1 MTTMITTLGKDY
13 SVMALAT
20 DVGGKLFVRA
30 TIATETSNLVTIDEE
45 VVSSFADARDNAL
58 AAAIQIVNRMAE
70 SASPVT
76 DGVRTDEKNETPAA
90 PTKRKGKRASA
101 SETMTNMDMAAPAL
115 PTDTAVQD
123 SANSEAVVES
133 AALPEK
139 EVTTEALPQNDAP
152 EAAENVAESTEAV
165 AAESKSAAD
174 DEAEAESTASDAV
187 EKDISDNSENE
198 ESKMT
203 LEKALSTKLK
213 FNENETGAS
222 SSLKKYAD
230 QELSVLWKQKPS
242 MVRLLVNRPNILTK
256 ECAEAVKL
264 IARA

>member
-13 SVMALAT
+13 SVKALAT

-30 TIATETSNLVTIDEE
+30 TIAMETSNLVTIDEE

-58 AAAIQIVNRMAE
+58 AAAIQIGNRMAE
-70 SASPVT
+70 SASSVT
-76 DGVRTDEKNETPAA
+76 DGVRTDEKNETSAA

-101 SETMTNMDMAAPAL
+101 SEPMTNMDMAAPAL
-115 PTDTAVQD
+115 PSDTAGQD
-123 SANSEAVVES
+123 SANSEAVAES

-152 EAAENVAESTEAV
+152 EAAEDVAESKP
-165 AAESKSAAD
+165 AAN

-264 IARA
+264 IARS

>member
-13 SVMALAT
+13 SVKALAT

-30 TIATETSNLVTIDEE
+30 TIAMETSNLVTIDEE

-70 SASPVT
+70 SASSVT
-76 DGVRTDEKNETPAA
+76 DGVRTDEKNETTAA

-101 SETMTNMDMAAPAL
+101 SEPMTNMDMTAPAL
-115 PTDTAVQD
+115 PSDTAVQD
-123 SANSEAVVES
+123 SANSEAVAES

-152 EAAENVAESTEAV
+152 EAAEDVAESKP
-165 AAESKSAAD
+165 AAN

-264 IARA
+264 IARS

>member
-13 SVMALAT
+13 SVKALAT

-30 TIATETSNLVTIDEE
+30 TIAMETSNLVTIDEE

-58 AAAIQIVNRMAE
+58 AAAIQIVNRMTE
-70 SASPVT
+70 SASSVT
-76 DGVRTDEKNETPAA
+76 DGVRTDEKNETSAA

-101 SETMTNMDMAAPAL
+101 SEPMTNMDMAAPAL
-115 PTDTAVQD
+115 PSDTAVQD
-123 SANSEAVVES
+123 SANSEAVAES

-152 EAAENVAESTEAV
+152 EAAEDVAESKP
-165 AAESKSAAD
+165 AAN

-264 IARA
+264 IARS

>member
-13 SVMALAT
+13 SVKALAT

-30 TIATETSNLVTIDEE
+30 TIAMETSNLVTIDEE

-70 SASPVT
+70 SASSVT
-76 DGVRTDEKNETPAA
+76 DGVRTDEKNETTAA

-101 SETMTNMDMAAPAL
+101 PEPMTNMDMAAPAL
-115 PTDTAVQD
+115 PSDTAVQD
-123 SANSEAVVES
+123 SANSEAVAES

-152 EAAENVAESTEAV
+152 EAAEDVAESKP
-165 AAESKSAAD
+165 AAN

-264 IARA
+264 IARS

>member
-1 MTTMITTLGKDY
+1 MTTMITTLVKDY
-13 SVMALAT
+13 SVKALAT

-30 TIATETSNLVTIDEE
+30 TIAMETSNLVTIDEE

-70 SASPVT
+70 SASSVT
-76 DGVRTDEKNETPAA
+76 DGVRTDEKNETSAA

-101 SETMTNMDMAAPAL
+101 SEPMTNMDMAAPAL
-115 PTDTAVQD
+115 PSDTAVQD
-123 SANSEAVVES
+123 SANSEAVAES

-152 EAAENVAESTEAV
+152 EAAEDVAESKP
-165 AAESKSAAD
+165 AAN

-264 IARA
+264 IARS

>member
-13 SVMALAT
+13 SVKALAT

-30 TIATETSNLVTIDEE
+30 TIAMETSNLVTIDEE

-70 SASPVT
+70 SASSVT
-76 DGVRTDEKNETPAA
+76 DGVRTDEKNETSAA
-90 PTKRKGKRASA
+90 LTKRKGKRASA
-101 SETMTNMDMAAPAL
+101 SEPMTNMDMAAPAL
-115 PTDTAVQD
+115 PSDTAVQD
-123 SANSEAVVES
+123 SANSEAVAES

-152 EAAENVAESTEAV
+152 EAAEDVAESKP
-165 AAESKSAAD
+165 AAN

-264 IARA
+264 IARS

>member
-1 MTTMITTLGKDY
+1 MTTMISTLGKDY
-13 SVMALAT
+13 SVKALAT

-30 TIATETSNLVTIDEE
+30 TIAMETSNLVTIDEE

-101 SETMTNMDMAAPAL
+101 SETTTNMDMAAPAL
-115 PTDTAVQD
+115 PSDAAVQD
-123 SANSEAVVES
+123 SANSEAVAES

-152 EAAENVAESTEAV
+152 EAAEDVAES
-165 AAESKSAAD
+165 KPAAD

-264 IARA
+264 IARS

>member
-13 SVMALAT
+13 SVKALAT

-30 TIATETSNLVTIDEE
+30 TIAMETSNLVTIDEE

-70 SASPVT
+70 SASSVT
-76 DGVRTDEKNETPAA
+76 DGVRTDEKNETSAA

-101 SETMTNMDMAAPAL
+101 SEPMTNMDMAAPAL
-115 PTDTAVQD
+115 PSDTAVQD
-123 SANSEAVVES
+123 SANSEAVAES

-139 EVTTEALPQNDAP
+139 EVTTDALPQNDAP
-152 EAAENVAESTEAV
+152 EAAEDVAESKP
-165 AAESKSAAD
+165 AAN

-264 IARA
+264 IARS

>member
-13 SVMALAT
+13 SVKALAT

-30 TIATETSNLVTIDEE
+30 TIAMETSNLVTIDEE

-70 SASPVT
+70 SASSVT
-76 DGVRTDEKNETPAA
+76 DGVRTDEKNETSAA

-101 SETMTNMDMAAPAL
+101 SEPMTNMDMAAPAL
-115 PTDTAVQD
+115 PSDTAVQD
-123 SANSEAVVES
+123 SANSEAVAES

-152 EAAENVAESTEAV
+152 EAAEDVAESKP
-165 AAESKSAAD
+165 AAN

-213 FNENETGAS
+213 FNENETGAP

-264 IARA
+264 IARS

>member
-13 SVMALAT
+13 SVKALAT

-30 TIATETSNLVTIDEE
+30 TIAMETSNLVTIDEE

-70 SASPVT
+70 SASSVT
-76 DGVRTDEKNETPAA
+76 DGVRTDEKNETSAA

-101 SETMTNMDMAAPAL
+101 SEPMTNMDMAAPAL
-115 PTDTAVQD
+115 PSDTAVQD
-123 SANSEAVVES
+123 SANSEAVAES

-152 EAAENVAESTEAV
+152 EAAEDVAESKP
-165 AAESKSAAD
+165 AAN

-213 FNENETGAS
+213 FNENETGAL

-264 IARA
+264 IARS

>member
-13 SVMALAT
+13 SVKALAT

-30 TIATETSNLVTIDEE
+30 TIAMETSNLVTIDEE

-70 SASPVT
+70 SASSVT
-76 DGVRTDEKNETPAA
+76 DGVRTDEKNETSAA

-101 SETMTNMDMAAPAL
+101 SEPMTNMDMAAPAL
-115 PTDTAVQD
+115 PSDTAVQD
-123 SANSEAVVES
+123 SANSEAVAES

-152 EAAENVAESTEAV
+152 EAAEDVAESKP
-165 AAESKSAAD
+165 AAN

-203 LEKALSTKLK
+203 LEKALGTKLK

-264 IARA
+264 IARS

>member
-13 SVMALAT
+13 SVKALAT

-30 TIATETSNLVTIDEE
+30 TIAMETSNLVTIDEE

-70 SASPVT
+70 SASSVT
-76 DGVRTDEKNETPAA
+76 DGVRTDEKNETTAA

-101 SETMTNMDMAAPAL
+101 SEPMTNMDMAAPAL
-115 PTDTAVQD
+115 PSDTAVQD
-123 SANSEAVVES
+123 SANSEAVAES

-152 EAAENVAESTEAV
+152 EAAEDVAESKP
-165 AAESKSAAD
+165 AAN

-230 QELSVLWKQKPS
+230 HELSVLWKQKPS

-264 IARA
+264 IARS

>member
-13 SVMALAT
+13 SVKALAT

-30 TIATETSNLVTIDEE
+30 TIAMETSNLVTIDEE

-70 SASPVT
+70 SASSVT
-76 DGVRTDEKNETPAA
+76 DGVRTDEKNETSAA

-101 SETMTNMDMAAPAL
+101 SEPMTNMDMAAPAL
-115 PTDTAVQD
+115 PSDTAVQD
-123 SANSEAVVES
+123 SANSEAVAES

-139 EVTTEALPQNDAP
+139 GVTTEALPQNDAP
-152 EAAENVAESTEAV
+152 EAAEDVAESKP
-165 AAESKSAAD
+165 AAN

-264 IARA
+264 IARS

>member
-13 SVMALAT
+13 SVKALAT

-30 TIATETSNLVTIDEE
+30 TIAMETSNLVTIDEE

-70 SASPVT
+70 SASSVT
-76 DGVRTDEKNETPAA
+76 DGVRTDEKNETSAA

-101 SETMTNMDMAAPAL
+101 SEPMTNMDMAAPAL
-115 PTDTAVQD
+115 PSDTAVQD
-123 SANSEAVVES
+123 SANSESVAES

-152 EAAENVAESTEAV
+152 EAAEDVAESKP
-165 AAESKSAAD
+165 AAN

-264 IARA
+264 IARS

>member
-13 SVMALAT
+13 SVKALAT

-30 TIATETSNLVTIDEE
+30 TIAMETSNLVTIDEE

-70 SASPVT
+70 SASSVT
-76 DGVRTDEKNETPAA
+76 DGVRTDEKNETTAA

-101 SETMTNMDMAAPAL
+101 SEPMTNMDMAAPAL
-115 PTDTAVQD
+115 PSDTAVQD
-123 SANSEAVVES
+123 AANSEAVAES

-152 EAAENVAESTEAV
+152 EAAEDVAESKP
-165 AAESKSAAD
+165 AAN

-264 IARA
+264 IARS

>member
-13 SVMALAT
+13 SVKALAT

-30 TIATETSNLVTIDEE
+30 TIAMETSNLVTIDEE

-70 SASPVT
+70 SASSVT
-76 DGVRTDEKNETPAA
+76 DGVRTDEKNETTAA

-101 SETMTNMDMAAPAL
+101 SEPMTNMDMAAPAL
-115 PTDTAVQD
+115 PSDTAVQD
-123 SANSEAVVES
+123 SANSEAVAES

-139 EVTTEALPQNDAP
+139 EVTTEALPQNDAL
-152 EAAENVAESTEAV
+152 EAAEDVAESKP
-165 AAESKSAAD
+165 AAN

-264 IARA
+264 IARS